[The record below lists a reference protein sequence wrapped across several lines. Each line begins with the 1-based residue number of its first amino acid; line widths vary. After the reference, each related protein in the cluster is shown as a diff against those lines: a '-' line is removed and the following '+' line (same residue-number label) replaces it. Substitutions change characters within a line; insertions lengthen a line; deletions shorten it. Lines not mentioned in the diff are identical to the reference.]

1 MVGMMTSPLYCGE
14 NGCTLH
20 DYKVSPVYCEYEYA
34 KLQRKRREERTEKL
48 LEDTLRKLYEAI
60 VSLPQS
66 QVKDSGS
73 RPTQV
78 NKGRQVHE

>member
-1 MVGMMTSPLYCGE
+1 MVGVMTSPLYCGE

-34 KLQRKRREERTEKL
+34 KLQRKRRDERIEKL
-48 LEDTLRKLYEAI
+48 LEDTLQKLYE
-60 VSLPQS
+60 VMHNSPPQ
-66 QVKDSGS
+66 QVKNSGS

-78 NKGRQVHE
+78 NKGKQVYE

>member
-1 MVGMMTSPLYCGE
+1 MSSPLYCGE

-34 KLQRKRREERTEKL
+34 KLQRKRRDERIEKL
-48 LEDTLRKLYEAI
+48 LEDTIQKLYE
-60 VSLPQS
+60 VMLNSPQP